1 MITVRNFAVAAIVT
15 ALLTGCAADP
25 TTEKVTEALK
35 PIMPTDFAV
44 NSVTKLSVLNGVYE
58 VVVTIN
64 KQPTVLYIDRKL
76 THVISGSVMEIAS
89 KKNLTYEAQQK
100 IKPAGAPQ
108 TAVQPP
114 SSPAPAQTGR

>member
-1 MITVRNFAVAAIVT
+1 MMKLRSLAVTTVVIFQLA
-15 ALLTGCAADP
+15 GCAADP
-25 TTEKVTEALK
+25 STEKVTEALK

-44 NSVTKLSVLNGVYE
+44 NSVAKLSALNGVYE

-100 IKPAGAPQ
+100 IKPAGTPA
-108 TAVQPP
+108 AVQSP
-114 SSPAPAQTGR
+114 SAPAPAQTGR